1 MNLLKKNIIIL
12 ENNLYLKMGLVKIL
26 ENDYNIYSDI
36 NLSKNL
42 YALMSQY
49 KPDIIVINK
58 LSKNNLEDVKRIR
71 SEYPT
76 TYVAILTSI
85 ILEEEMHEA
94 LLAGVSGFIL
104 YNIKLKELTKA
115 IDLISKG
122 EYYFDS
128 SSMTTF
134 IKSYLKLFDS
144 KKIIAHLFT
153 KREYVILLML
163 AEGKDVQEISQ
174 NLNISK
180 KSIKMNINKIYNKLS
195 VKTRLQAIEK
205 AIKNMWIPYNL
216 AISNLYVMNYN
227 QKQTILH

>member
-1 MNLLKKNIIIL
+1 MLKKNIIIL

-104 YNIKLKELTKA
+104 YNIKLIELTKA

-205 AIKNMWIPYNL
+205 AIKNRWIPYNL
-216 AISNLYVMNYN
+216 AISNLHVMNYH
-227 QKQTILH
+227 QK

>member
-1 MNLLKKNIIIL
+1 LNLLKKNIIIL

>member
-1 MNLLKKNIIIL
+1 
-12 ENNLYLKMGLVKIL
+12 MGLVKIL

-104 YNIKLKELTKA
+104 YNIKLIELTKA

-144 KKIIAHLFT
+144 KKIISHLFT

-205 AIKNMWIPYNL
+205 AIKNRWIPYNL

>member
-1 MNLLKKNIIIL
+1 
-12 ENNLYLKMGLVKIL
+12 MGLVKIL

-104 YNIKLKELTKA
+104 YNIKLIELTKA

-122 EYYFDS
+122 DYYFDS

-144 KKIIAHLFT
+144 KKIISHLFT

-205 AIKNMWIPYNL
+205 AIKNRWIPYNL

-227 QKQTILH
+227 QKKTILH

>member
-1 MNLLKKNIIIL
+1 MLKKNIIIL

-104 YNIKLKELTKA
+104 YNIKLIELTKA
-115 IDLISKG
+115 IDLFSKG

-205 AIKNMWIPYNL
+205 AIKNRWIPYNL

>member
-1 MNLLKKNIIIL
+1 
-12 ENNLYLKMGLVKIL
+12 
-26 ENDYNIYSDI
+26 
-36 NLSKNL
+36 
-42 YALMSQY
+42 MSQY

-104 YNIKLKELTKA
+104 YNIKLIELTKA

-205 AIKNMWIPYNL
+205 AIKNRWIPYNL

>member
-1 MNLLKKNIIIL
+1 
-12 ENNLYLKMGLVKIL
+12 MGLVKIL
-26 ENDYNIYSDI
+26 ENDYNIYSDN

-104 YNIKLKELTKA
+104 YNIKLIELTKA

-205 AIKNMWIPYNL
+205 AIKNRWIPYNL
-216 AISNLYVMNYN
+216 AISNLHVMNYH
-227 QKQTILH
+227 QK

>member
-1 MNLLKKNIIIL
+1 LLKKNIIIL

-104 YNIKLKELTKA
+104 YNIKLIELTKA

-205 AIKNMWIPYNL
+205 AIKNRWIPYNL

>member
-1 MNLLKKNIIIL
+1 
-12 ENNLYLKMGLVKIL
+12 
-26 ENDYNIYSDI
+26 
-36 NLSKNL
+36 
-42 YALMSQY
+42 
-49 KPDIIVINK
+49 
-58 LSKNNLEDVKRIR
+58 
-71 SEYPT
+71 
-76 TYVAILTSI
+76 
-85 ILEEEMHEA
+85 MHEA

-104 YNIKLKELTKA
+104 YNIKLIELTKA

-144 KKIIAHLFT
+144 KKIISHLFT

-180 KSIKMNINKIYNKLS
+180 KINQN
-195 VKTRLQAIEK
+195 E
-205 AIKNMWIPYNL
+205 
-216 AISNLYVMNYN
+216 
-227 QKQTILH
+227 H

>member
-1 MNLLKKNIIIL
+1 LLKKNIIIL

-104 YNIKLKELTKA
+104 YNIKLIDLTKA

-128 SSMTTF
+128 STMTTF

-144 KKIIAHLFT
+144 KKIISHLFT

-205 AIKNMWIPYNL
+205 AIKNRWIPYNL
-216 AISNLYVMNYN
+216 AISNLHVMNYN
-227 QKQTILH
+227 QK

>member
-1 MNLLKKNIIIL
+1 MLKKNIIIL

-104 YNIKLKELTKA
+104 YNIKLIELTKA

-205 AIKNMWIPYNL
+205 AIKNRWIPYNL

>member
-1 MNLLKKNIIIL
+1 
-12 ENNLYLKMGLVKIL
+12 MGLVKIL

>member
-1 MNLLKKNIIIL
+1 MLKKNIIIL

-36 NLSKNL
+36 YLSKNL

-104 YNIKLKELTKA
+104 YNIKLIELTKA

-144 KKIIAHLFT
+144 KKIISHLFT

-205 AIKNMWIPYNL
+205 AIKNRWIPYNL

>member
-1 MNLLKKNIIIL
+1 LLKKNIIIL

-104 YNIKLKELTKA
+104 YNIKLIELTKA

-205 AIKNMWIPYNL
+205 AIKNRWIPYNL
-216 AISNLYVMNYN
+216 AISNLYVINYN

>member
-1 MNLLKKNIIIL
+1 MLKKNIIIL
-12 ENNLYLKMGLVKIL
+12 ENNLYLEMGLVKIL

-104 YNIKLKELTKA
+104 YNIKLIELTKA

-205 AIKNMWIPYNL
+205 AIKNRWIPYNL
-216 AISNLYVMNYN
+216 AISNLYVINYN

>member
-1 MNLLKKNIIIL
+1 MLKKNIIIL

-26 ENDYNIYSDI
+26 ENDYNIYSDN

-104 YNIKLKELTKA
+104 YNIKLIELTKA

-205 AIKNMWIPYNL
+205 AIKNRWIPYNL

>member
-1 MNLLKKNIIIL
+1 MLKKNIIIL

-104 YNIKLKELTKA
+104 YNIKLIELTKA

-122 EYYFDS
+122 DYYFDS

-144 KKIIAHLFT
+144 KKIISHLFT

-205 AIKNMWIPYNL
+205 AIKNRWIPYNL

-227 QKQTILH
+227 QKKTILH

>member
-1 MNLLKKNIIIL
+1 MLKKNIIIL

-104 YNIKLKELTKA
+104 YNIKLIELTKA

-205 AIKNMWIPYNL
+205 AIKNRWIPYNL
-216 AISNLYVMNYN
+216 AISNLYVINYN

>member
-1 MNLLKKNIIIL
+1 MLKKNIIIL

-104 YNIKLKELTKA
+104 YNIKLIELTKA
-115 IDLISKG
+115 IDLISRG

-205 AIKNMWIPYNL
+205 AIKNRWIPYNL
-216 AISNLYVMNYN
+216 AISNLYVINYN

>member
-1 MNLLKKNIIIL
+1 
-12 ENNLYLKMGLVKIL
+12 MGLVKIL

-104 YNIKLKELTKA
+104 YNIKLIELTKA

-205 AIKNMWIPYNL
+205 AIKNRWIPYNL

>member
-1 MNLLKKNIIIL
+1 MLKKNIIIL

-104 YNIKLKELTKA
+104 YNIKLIELTKA

-122 EYYFDS
+122 DYYFDS

-144 KKIIAHLFT
+144 KKIISHLFT

-205 AIKNMWIPYNL
+205 AIKNRWIPYNL

>member
-1 MNLLKKNIIIL
+1 MLKKNIIIL

-104 YNIKLKELTKA
+104 YNIKLIELTKA

-122 EYYFDS
+122 DYYFDS

-205 AIKNMWIPYNL
+205 AIKNRWIPYNL